1 MEKLLINLDGAS
13 QGNPG
18 ESAIGVVM
26 VDEDGNVVE
35 EIGRYIG
42 RATNNVAEY
51 RALIEAVQ
59 AVLEYMPQKAVFF
72 TDSQLVANQIN
83 GLARV
88 RQPHLDVLNREA
100 QSLLDRLPQWRVRYV
115 ERTANWHAHRLAQQ
129 ALLQREADES
139 GQSTTVDHIA
149 TVARRLDEVDQHKL
163 LKYARRLLEGVEK
176 AS

>member
-1 MEKLLINLDGAS
+1 MDKLLVNLDGAS

-51 RALIEAVQ
+51 RALIDAAQ
-59 AVLEYMPQKAVFF
+59 AALEYMPQKSVFF

-83 GLARV
+83 GIARV
-88 RQPHLDVLNREA
+88 RQPHLDQLNREA
-100 QSLLDRLPQWRVRYV
+100 RSLLERLPQWQVRYV

-129 ALLQREADES
+129 ALLQREAEES
-139 GQSTTVDHIA
+139 SQSTTVDHIA
-149 TVARRLDEVDQHKL
+149 TVARRLDEVDQHKV

-176 AS
+176 TS